1 MVFFSR
7 VLFRALVITL
17 VISALFSGGQA
28 ATVQGTIY
36 SWSDF
41 EIPLKNAI
49 IDINTIPVQSKVSTD
64 GTYIFDSLAPG
75 NYSIRAKY
83 FRNNILELAEE
94 EDIRIVENDG
104 KYNIDLLLFPLTDS
118 EIEYLGDINLTGDL
132 EIKGESDQTSNIL
145 LILIPVLFLILIS
158 AGTAM
163 YLRSRKEKNRVTAE
177 VSNEPLKEWPAVAAK
192 TPETTT
198 LPEDLN
204 ELYNLIMKKG
214 GRVTQ
219 KELRGEMKC
228 SEAKVSL
235 MLDDLEDRGYIKKIR
250 KGRSNIIIAESRK

>member
-1 MVFFSR
+1 MVCSSR
-7 VLFRALVITL
+7 VLLRTL
-17 VISALFSGGQA
+17 IIVLAISAMFSGVQA

-49 IDINTIPVQSKVSTD
+49 IEINTIPVQSRVATD
-64 GTYIFDSLAPG
+64 GTYFFDSLAPG

-83 FRNNILELAEE
+83 YRNNILELAAEE
-94 EDIRIVENDG
+94 EIQIVENDG
-104 KYNIDLLLFPLTDS
+104 KYNIDLLLFPLTDT

-132 EIKGESDQTSNIL
+132 ELKSENDQTSNI
-145 LILIPVLFLILIS
+145 ILIAVFILILIS
-158 AGTAM
+158 AGIAM
-163 YLRSRKEKNRVTAE
+163 YFRSRKERNPVTVE
-177 VSNEPLKEWPAVAAK
+177 VSSDTKKEQTAGAPI
-192 TPETTT
+192 TPEIPA

-204 ELYNLIMKKG
+204 NLYNLIMKKG

-219 KELRGEMKC
+219 KEVRGEMKC

-235 MLDDLEDRGYIKKIR
+235 MLDDLEDRGYIKKIK
-250 KGRSNIIIAESRK
+250 KGRSNIIIAENKK